1 VTPEGSDAREEVVV
15 RQERPTTGRL
25 RWSTLGSGPL
35 MRGSDRLERLTRVLL
50 VCFLLA
56 AVPISVAAGTA
67 ARDQARSQVAA
78 DAVDRH
84 RVPATLMGEAA
95 NPVGEMGDGRLR
107 EQWTA
112 EWTGPDG
119 TDHQGSLSVRPG
131 AEVGST
137 VPIWVGQDGDRAP
150 PPLRA
155 DDVTRR
161 GVGQGLGVFVGLAVI
176 ACGAQVGARSM
187 LDRSRSRRWAA
198 EWARVG
204 PTWTRSVS

>member
-1 VTPEGSDAREEVVV
+1 V
-15 RQERPTTGRL
+15 RQGRPTTGRL
-25 RWSTLGSGPL
+25 RWSSLGSGPL
-35 MRGSDRLERLTRVLL
+35 VRGSDRVERLTRVLL
-50 VCFLLA
+50 VCCLLA
-56 AVPISVAAGTA
+56 AVPISVAAGRA
-67 ARDQARSQVAA
+67 ADAQARSQVAA

-84 RVPATLMGEAA
+84 RVAATLVGEAA
-95 NPVGEMGDGRLR
+95 APVGAIGDGRLR

-112 EWTGPDG
+112 GWTGPDG
-119 TDHQGSLSVRPG
+119 TEHQGSVSVRPG

-155 DDVTRR
+155 EEVTRR
-161 GVGQGLGVFVGLAVI
+161 AVSQGLGVFIGLAVF
-176 ACGAQVGARSM
+176 ACGAQVGVRSL

-204 PTWTRSVS
+204 PIWTRSVS